1 MVSDNKFE
9 CALKAAFSSIFSSM
23 WVILVELRERGEGG
37 LGEVYLPFVTK
48 CSYYEMQEIS
58 TEL

>member
-9 CALKAAFSSIFSSM
+9 CALKAAFPSIFSSM
-23 WVILVELRERGEGG
+23 WVILVELQERGEGG

-48 CSYYEMQEIS
+48 CSYY
-58 TEL
+58 